1 MQSEIHELCAQS
13 AFHYN
18 VGLDTKICCFLRNAN
33 YSLDDGKPFI
43 DVLIK
48 MTTQCY
54 FNQMDSDGCLT
65 YEANE
70 LAEYC
75 VKTLTVNKREI
86 FRNIEPSFSNDYCL
100 MLFYSI
106 IVTDNDDT
114 TGRPSVPK
122 CSIGNNDRNG

>member
-1 MQSEIHELCAQS
+1 MKFTE
-13 AFHYN
+13 FHQPCDPN
-18 VGLDTKICCFLRNAN
+18 TCLNSIALETKIFCFLRNAN

-75 VKTLTVNKREI
+75 VKTLTVN
-86 FRNIEPSFSNDYCL
+86 FRDVFRDVGHGFKYMQQL
-100 MLFYSI
+100 L
-106 IVTDNDDT
+106 
-114 TGRPSVPK
+114 
-122 CSIGNNDRNG
+122 